1 MSKKIVRRQLDPQH
15 LPALSKEQ
23 KAELDTLK
31 SMSEESIDY
40 SEQPPLSEDFWQH
53 ASRNP
58 FYKPV
63 KQSVTIRLDADIVAW
78 FKSLGGKYQSAVNQ
92 ALREYMEHH
101 PKAPR

>member
-1 MSKKIVRRQLDPQH
+1 
-15 LPALSKEQ
+15 
-23 KAELDTLK
+23 
-31 SMSEESIDY
+31 
-40 SEQPPLSEDFWQH
+40 LSEDFWQN
-53 ASRNP
+53 ASRKP

-101 PKAPR
+101 PKTPR